1 MRHSG
6 SIFALI
12 LLWFVLTATTL
23 SAAPAPEPPPTTH
36 TAPALEG
43 TALHKQPYVP
53 APLRPWIGWVLQDHE
68 QRFCPSKAE
77 SASSTVCVFPASLE
91 LRLEENG
98 ARFSLLVHVYAE
110 GRLRLP
116 YADSGAA
123 AAWPQ
128 EVYINDKPALVQE
141 FQSAPTLLLPPGEW
155 RIKGFLP
162 WSEVGQTPDALLV
175 PPQTGVVRLTRT
187 PEQGGQDLYPDLAA
201 GGKLRLS
208 GKEDKEVEKRP
219 EDSIQTRVFRLVQDQ
234 LPMRVT
240 TLLRLDISG
249 RARRILLEDALLPGS
264 TPLAVQ
270 SPLPLQFAPDGG
282 VYIQARPGRFDLR
295 ITSRLEGPV
304 ASIGP
309 VDAPYGHEFWA
320 FEAHDSLRV
329 VEVQGVPGIDPQTTD
344 MPQEWKRYPAYLVE
358 QGNTVSF
365 KKMHRGAPAAMPD
378 SLNIS
383 RTLLL
388 DFDGQGLT
396 VRDEV
401 NGTVR
406 NDWTLA
412 MLQPG
417 ELGRASLHGKDQP
430 VVLLGKEELPG
441 VELRQSNVQLVAES
455 RYEGFTNSLP
465 AAGWNREF
473 DSVSARLQLPPG
485 WELLS
490 AAGADGVNDSWI
502 SRWSLLDI
510 FLCLVIVLAVI
521 KLQSFFPG
529 FLALAFLFL
538 AWQEPGAPRQV
549 WLVLLAALALYKIF
563 AGSERLAPYQTG
575 RRLALWLYGLALVLM
590 AVVAVPFVY
599 QQVNQALYP
608 QLEYAPAF
616 SPVGAGSNYATMAD
630 NARIQEEMPVMQSA
644 PAPRAMR
651 SKAGSSRDSSYEQKA
666 KSLMYDPEALVQTGP
681 GLPDWQWRS
690 VSFSW
695 SGPVAP
701 DEQLELWLLSP
712 GWNLWLSLGRVLLL
726 LLVLV
731 FLVDLR
737 AFRSNG
743 PGVRQAGAV
752 AASLLALVFC
762 LGGVSAHA
770 AKEQALRPAPASPPQ
785 EAPSPGPLPGPPPAS
800 APGVAVFPPEH
811 LLQQLEQRLLE
822 PAPCFP
828 ACLSSPVMR
837 LHLDDALLRLK
848 VQIHAAAQVLA
859 PLPRVSERWMPQRV
873 LLDGEPARDLFRENQ
888 ELYVALA
895 PGVHTVTLEGPVPQG
910 LSFQVAMPLACKQG
924 HVEAPGWSV
933 QGLSPAGAIQGAL
946 RLARKQSNAAALKTE
961 TKADERISYRIPPF
975 MQIRREITL
984 GLEWS
989 VRTSI
994 QRLSPPGEPVHL
1006 SVPLLPGE
1014 SVLSEDVRIKDGHAV
1029 VQLGSQQNALEWNS
1043 RLERS
1048 EELELQ
1054 APKNVPWVETWQLSP
1069 ANIWHL
1075 DISGIPETS
1084 VLGQNGSWRPTW
1096 QPWPGE
1102 SVTVRVSRPDA
1113 APGESMT
1120 IERASLEQ
1128 RVGQR
1133 LDENE
1138 LLLTIRA
1145 SKGGRHVVQL
1155 SENAELT
1162 GLTASGRDL
1171 PLVAGAPGA
1180 VEFPVQPGSQNVVL
1194 RWRQPRQ
1201 DAGSIR
1207 PPTVD
1212 LQHPAVNAQVQMHV
1226 PRDRWILLTWGGP
1239 VLGPAVKYWTYLL
1252 AALVFAFALGYLP
1265 WTPLKRWQWFL
1276 LAVGLS
1282 QLSPPAALCAVAWL
1296 PFLGLRREHYP
1307 KEGWFGFDVLQ
1318 LIMLGLT
1325 TAGLVA
1331 LYMAVELGL
1340 LGLPHMQVAG
1350 NGSYGSTLI
1359 WTQDRIAGLMP
1370 QPDVSTAPLWLFR
1383 VVMLAWSLWLA
1394 VSLLSWLRWGWDSF
1408 SQGGIL
1414 RGPTLRMPDEKKRQK
1429 RSAKPQGEQKQ
1440 QATSQEEDD
1449 FRLEDANR
1457 QR

>member
-1 MRHSG
+1 
-6 SIFALI
+6 
-12 LLWFVLTATTL
+12 
-23 SAAPAPEPPPTTH
+23 
-36 TAPALEG
+36 
-43 TALHKQPYVP
+43 
-53 APLRPWIGWVLQDHE
+53 
-68 QRFCPSKAE
+68 
-77 SASSTVCVFPASLE
+77 
-91 LRLEENG
+91 
-98 ARFSLLVHVYAE
+98 
-110 GRLRLP
+110 
-116 YADSGAA
+116 
-123 AAWPQ
+123 
-128 EVYINDKPALVQE
+128 
-141 FQSAPTLLLPPGEW
+141 
-155 RIKGFLP
+155 
-162 WSEVGQTPDALLV
+162 
-175 PPQTGVVRLTRT
+175 VRLTRP
-187 PEQGGQDLYPDLAA
+187 PEQGGDDLYPDLAA

-208 GKEDKEVEKRP
+208 GTEAKEEEKRP

-249 RARRILLEDALLPGS
+249 RARRILLNDALLPGS

-270 SPLPLQFAPDGG
+270 SQLPLQFAPDGG

-304 ASIGP
+304 QAIGP
-309 VDAPYGHEFWA
+309 VQAPYGREFWA
-320 FEAHDSLRV
+320 FQAHDSLRV

-344 MPQEWKRYPAYLVE
+344 MPGEWKRYPAYLVE
-358 QGNTVSF
+358 QGNTMSF
-365 KKMHRGAPAAMPD
+365 KQMHRGAPAAMPD

-396 VRDEV
+396 VRDEIS
-401 NGTVR
+401 GTVR

-441 VELRQSNVQLVAES
+441 VELRQSNVLLVAES
-455 RYEGFTNSLP
+455 RYESFSNSLP
-465 AAGWNREF
+465 AAGWDREF
-473 DSVSARLQLPPG
+473 DSVSALLQLPPG
-485 WELLS
+485 WELLT

-510 FLCLVIVLAVI
+510 FLCLVIVLAVV
-521 KLQSFFPG
+521 KLRGFFPG
-529 FLALAFLFL
+529 LLALAFLFL

-549 WLVLLAALALYKIF
+549 WLALLAALALYKIF
-563 AGSERLAPYQTG
+563 AGSDRLAHYQSG

-608 QLEYAPAF
+608 QLESAPAF
-616 SPVGAGSNYATMAD
+616 RPVSSGSNYATMTD
-630 NARIQEEMPVMQSA
+630 EARVQEEMSVMQSA
-644 PAPRAMR
+644 PSPKAMR
-651 SKAGSSRDSSYEQKA
+651 SKAGSGIDSSYKKKA

-701 DEQLELWLLSP
+701 DEKLELWLLSP
-712 GWNLWLSLGRVLLL
+712 AWNLWLSLGRVALL

-743 PGVRQAGAV
+743 LAVRQAGTV
-752 AASLLALVFC
+752 AASLLALVLC
-762 LGGVSAHA
+762 LGVASAEA
-770 AKEQALRPAPASPPQ
+770 AREQALRPAPVPPSQ
-785 EAPSPGPLPGPPPAS
+785 EAPRVNPLPESVENPVPGPPPTGA
-800 APGVAVFPPEH
+800 AAMAVFPPER

-828 ACLSSPVMR
+828 ACLSSPEMR
-837 LHLDDALLRLK
+837 LYLDDALLRLE
-848 VQIHAAAQVLA
+848 VQIHAAARVLA
-859 PLPRVSERWMPQRV
+859 PLPRVSERWMPVRV
-873 LLDGEPARDLFRENQ
+873 LLDGEPAKDLFRENKD
-888 ELYVALA
+888 LYLALG
-895 PGVHTVTLEGPVPQG
+895 PGVHSVTLEGPLPQG
-910 LSFQVAMPLACKQG
+910 LSFQVALPLASKLG
-924 HVEAPGWSV
+924 MVEAPGWSV

-946 RLARKQSNAAALKTE
+946 RLARKQGDAAAI
-961 TKADERISYRIPPF
+961 KAENKNDERISYHIPPF
-975 MQIRREITL
+975 MEIHREITL

-989 VRTSI
+989 AHTRI
-994 QRLSPPGEPVHL
+994 QRLTPSGEPVYL

-1014 SVLSEDVRIKDGHAV
+1014 SVLSEDVRIKGDRAV
-1029 VQLGSQQNALEWNS
+1029 VQLGSQQNLLEWNS

-1075 DISGIPETS
+1075 DISGVPETS
-1084 VLGQNGSWRPTW
+1084 LLGPDGRWQPTW

-1102 SVTVRVSRPDA
+1102 SVTVRVSRPEA

-1120 IERASLEQ
+1120 IERATLEQ

-1133 LDENE
+1133 LDENQ
-1138 LLLTIRA
+1138 LVLSIRA

-1155 SENAELT
+1155 PENAELT

-1180 VEFPVQPGSQNVVL
+1180 VEFPVQPGSQDVML
-1194 RWRQPRQ
+1194 RWRQPRE
-1201 DAGSIR
+1201 DAGSIS
-1207 PPTVD
+1207 PPKVD

-1226 PRDRWILLTWGGP
+1226 PRDRWILLTSGGP
-1239 VLGPAVKYWTYLL
+1239 VMGPAVKYWTYLL

-1276 LAVGLS
+1276 LAVGFS
-1282 QLSPPAALCAVAWL
+1282 QLPPAAALFAVAWL
-1296 PFLGLRREHYP
+1296 PLLGLRREHYP
-1307 KEGWFGFDVLQ
+1307 KEGWFSFDVLQ
-1318 LIMLGLT
+1318 LTVFGLT
-1325 TAGLVA
+1325 AAGLVA

-1340 LGLPHMQVAG
+1340 LGLPRMNVAG
-1350 NGSYGSTLI
+1350 NGSYNSTLI

-1370 QPDVSTAPLWLFR
+1370 RPEVNTAPLWLFR

-1394 VSLLSWLRWGWDSF
+1394 VSLLSWLRWGWESF
-1408 SQGGIL
+1408 SQGGVL
-1414 RGPTLRMPDEKKRQK
+1414 RGPKLRMPSERKRQK
-1429 RSAKPQGEQKQ
+1429 RSTTPQREQAQQSVSKDDGEFQ
-1440 QATSQEEDD
+1440 
-1449 FRLEDANR
+1449 LEDADK
-1457 QR
+1457 